1 MRLSRD
7 SRLLAL
13 VLGCWAVLSLGA
25 GIANAH
31 PLGNTSVNVY
41 ERVEINPESI
51 FVRYVLD
58 VSEIPALKEK
68 EFADTND
75 DGTVDG
81 AEADAYLDG
90 LWVYV
95 QPKLRLDVG
104 SSPLPLTLTDQT
116 LSFPPGQGG
125 LTLMRAVF
133 DLSAPHPTSPAGTIL
148 DARLTETTFEGVPGW
163 HEIVVQATAEVTVR
177 ESSVAAEDL
186 TDELTAYPPD
196 RLDDPLSI
204 REATFRYALDEGTVA
219 PSPSPT
225 TVGPSGPTAA
235 PSPPEPTPAPDVSV
249 PGSGRPDD
257 PLVALVGADV
267 SPLAALG
274 GVAIALA
281 LGAFHALSPGHGK
294 TLVAAYLIGTRADLR
309 QALGLGMTVAATHTA
324 GVLLLGVA
332 TYLATEW
339 IVPDRIVR
347 WLSLATGMLV
357 VLLGGILARRAWR
370 MWSGQAGQ
378 GDGHRHG
385 YGHGHEHGPAG
396 THRSGRGS
404 ADGGRRRGRR
414 SREVPSAP
422 VAASPMLRHRDVA
435 ALGVVGGL
443 IPSGS
448 ALLLLLSS
456 VALGQT
462 ALGVV
467 LILAFGMGM
476 ALVLAGISM
485 GIVLMRRSP
494 LMGWERWRDPR
505 LGRLARLIPL
515 GSGVVVLAFG
525 SFLTFEALLTLR

>member
-7 SRLLAL
+7 SQLLAL

-41 ERVEINPESI
+41 ERVEIKPESI

-133 DLSAPHPTSPAGTIL
+133 DLSAPHPTSPAGAIL
-148 DARLTETTFEGVPGW
+148 DATLSESTFEGVPGW
-163 HEIVVQATAEVTVR
+163 HEIIVQATAGATVV

-219 PSPSPT
+219 PSPT
-225 TVGPSGPTAA
+225 LTAAGPSGGPTTT
-235 PSPPEPTPAPDVSV
+235 PTSPEPTRAPEVSV

-332 TYLATEW
+332 TYFATEW

-347 WLSLATGMLV
+347 WLSLATGILV
-357 VLLGGILARRAWR
+357 VLLGGILAWRAWR
-370 MWSGQAGQ
+370 MWSGQAV
-378 GDGHRHG
+378 HE
-385 YGHGHEHGPAG
+385 HGHDHGHDHGPAG
-396 THRSGRGS
+396 THRSARGS
-404 ADGGRRRGRR
+404 AEGGRRRGRR
-414 SREVPSAP
+414 SREVPSSA

-476 ALVLAGISM
+476 ALVLAGIST

-505 LGRLARLIPL
+505 LGRLARLIPV
-515 GSGVVVLAFG
+515 GSGVVVLGFG
-525 SFLTFEALLTLR
+525 SFLTFEALRTLY